1 MQHSL
6 PAVKQVGWGDKCDA
20 QNSTFSLRKGESVS
34 LSCLS
39 WGEFLH
45 LYFALTTS
53 SVSYLITEILELN
66 QLPTLM
72 KFLFKW
78 SSLDV
83 TRRSLE

>member
-1 MQHSL
+1 MLKTQH
-6 PAVKQVGWGDKCDA
+6 
-20 QNSTFSLRKGESVS
+20 SLRKGESVS

-45 LYFALTTS
+45 LYFALTTYS
-53 SVSYLITEILELN
+53 INDLIAEILELN

-78 SSLDV
+78 SSPDV
-83 TRRSLE
+83 TRRSLQ

>member
-53 SVSYLITEILELN
+53 SIDDLITEILELN

>member
-6 PAVKQVGWGDKCDA
+6 PALKQVGWGDKCDA
-20 QNSTFSLRKGESVS
+20 QNSAFSLRKGENFS

-39 WGEFLH
+39 WGEFPH
-45 LYFALTTS
+45 LYFALMTS
-53 SVSYLITEILELN
+53 SISYLIIEILELN